1 MPWNSLVKGARIGPA
16 GKLLRLHHAQNLCS
30 TCMETFHTCLTTGQL
45 ISFTTELHDK
55 TIQYRSGTNLTGL
68 VPISIV
74 ADEQCLEQ
82 DLASWISDCDI
93 IKLVCGGESETTG
106 CVGDGILEFGLGGDP
121 LLTGDPLQLLW
132 LLLLPGEVRLL
143 MASEKLPRCPQMAL
157 KYFTLKDPNKN
168 LHRCW
173 LSSARSL

>member
-1 MPWNSLVKGARIGPA
+1 MRSDKATSVLCRPPGVLQLMLAYFRARHQLKK
-16 GKLLRLHHAQNLCS
+16 KLS
-30 TCMETFHTCLTTGQL
+30 P
-45 ISFTTELHDK
+45 
-55 TIQYRSGTNLTGL
+55 NLTGL